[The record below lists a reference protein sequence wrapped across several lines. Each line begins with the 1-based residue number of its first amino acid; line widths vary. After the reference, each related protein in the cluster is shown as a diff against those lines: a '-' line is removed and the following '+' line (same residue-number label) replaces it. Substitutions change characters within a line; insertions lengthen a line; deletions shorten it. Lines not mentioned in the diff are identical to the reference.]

1 MSKRRYNSRMTA
13 TQILIDKINAAR
25 DAGDTNVSELSRR
38 TGIHRTQLSEILN
51 GHQKTVTL
59 DDAVSLAV
67 AAGIELPELFSGL
80 SVTREVSS

>member
-1 MSKRRYNSRMTA
+1 MTA

-59 DDAVSLAV
+59 DDAVSLA
-67 AAGIELPELFSGL
+67 AAASIDIHELFSGFVL
-80 SVTREVSS
+80 AK